1 MGKVVF
7 WILIVFAA
15 LLALRLVNAAKA
27 RRRTDEEKRAADAR
41 GPVADTM
48 VRCVRC
54 GVFLPRAYARDN
66 AAGPT
71 CSDPA
76 CASRR

>member
-15 LLALRLVNAAKA
+15 LLALRVLNAAKA
-27 RRRTDEEKRAADAR
+27 RRRADDTKRAANAR
-41 GPVADTM
+41 EPVADTM

-54 GVFLPRAYARDN
+54 GVFLPRADAKDN

-76 CASRR
+76 CVNRR

>member
-54 GVFLPRAYARDN
+54 GVFLPRADAKPAR
-66 AAGPT
+66 GGYT
-71 CSDPA
+71 CGDPA
-76 CASRR
+76 CKSRR